1 MRINVLEVETSNKIA
16 AGEVVERP
24 SSVVKELVENS
35 IDAGAENIIVEIFE
49 GGQKNIKVID
59 DGTGIHIDDIEKAF
73 MPHATSKIK
82 YVEDIYNIHTLGFRG
97 EALPSIASVSRTTLN
112 SRTKDSSFG
121 MEISKASGDIIYVK
135 EIGCNIGTTIEVK
148 DLFFNVPAR
157 QKFLKSPQR
166 EAALISDIL
175 GRLALANNEISFKL
189 LNNSKKVIA
198 TYGSTNVCDTIRY
211 IYGKE
216 VVNNITSFEKL
227 SDIMSVHGYIGNAQ
241 ISRGSRNRQSIF
253 VNKRYVK
260 SSLITAAVERAFK
273 SFLTVNKFPFFIIF
287 LDIFPEYIDIN
298 VHPQKTEIKFQQDN
312 AVFKLVFD
320 AVHTAIGD
328 SLRGNFDTKKEENE
342 NNNGKEIEENKKNT
356 LRSEIYDFNR
366 IVIDEKDKEE
376 LEKSVQ
382 IPIDFSYKTLN
393 NETDN
398 SMELR
403 KANYNEPIVT
413 SNTNDTGNTNVI
425 GNTNVTSN
433 PYSETTNVLPNKS
446 GTENVKENYE
456 INYDTSK
463 VTPPTEISKIAKFP
477 ELRIIGQF
485 NKTYILGEL
494 YNELYLIDQHAAH
507 EKVLFE
513 KYKSEIV
520 NSQVLS
526 QILLT
531 PTVIELSSEDYSYY
545 VENEAVF
552 KNSGFDIIEFGENTI
567 SIREVPIILGK
578 PDIKNLFNEILDNLK
593 NMGTGK
599 TAEIKYN
606 RIASMACKAAVK
618 ANNMLSDL
626 EMNKLVNDLRY
637 IEEPFTCPHGRP
649 TIIKITLNE
658 LEKRFKRI
666 Q

>member
-1 MRINVLEVETSNKIA
+1 MRINILEVETSNKIA

-35 IDAGAENIIVEIFE
+35 IDAGAKNIIVEIFD

-59 DGTGIHIDDIEKAF
+59 DGSGIHIDDIEKAF
-73 MPHATSKIK
+73 LPHATSKIK
-82 YVEDIYNIHTLGFRG
+82 HVEDIYNIHTLGFRG
-97 EALPSIASVSRTTLN
+97 EALPSIASVSRTLLS
-112 SRTKDSSFG
+112 SRTKESTVG
-121 MEISKASGDIIYVK
+121 KEISKNSGDILYVK
-135 EIGCNIGTTIEVK
+135 EIGCNVGTTIEVM

-175 GRLALANNEISFKL
+175 SRLALANNEISFKL
-189 LNNSKKVIA
+189 LNNDKKVLS
-198 TYGSTNVCDTIRY
+198 TYSSTNLCDTIRY
-211 IYGKE
+211 VYGKE
-216 VVNNITSFEKL
+216 VVDNITSFEKYN
-227 SDIMSVHGYIGNAQ
+227 DIMSVHGYIGNAG

-260 SSLITAAVERAFK
+260 SSLITAAVENAFK
-273 SFLTVNKFPFFIIF
+273 SFLTINKFPFFVIY
-287 LDIFPEYIDIN
+287 LDIFPEFIDVN
-298 VHPQKTEIKFQQDN
+298 VHPQKTEIKFQQDKDIFKF
-312 AVFKLVFD
+312 VFG

-328 SLRGNFDTKKEENE
+328 SLRGDFTKEEEGNE
-342 NNNGKEIEENKKNT
+342 NYSGSDIEKNT
-356 LRSEIYDFNR
+356 LKKDIYDFNK
-366 IVIDEKDKEE
+366 IVIDEKVKED

-382 IPIDFSYKTLN
+382 IPLDFHYKKLN

-403 KANYNEPIVT
+403 YANSNGQIGKSYSHTEATNELVAEGATKNIRENNDILYDASKET
-413 SNTNDTGNTNVI
+413 SVDGN
-425 GNTNVTSN
+425 SR
-433 PYSETTNVLPNKS
+433 
-446 GTENVKENYE
+446 
-456 INYDTSK
+456 
-463 VTPPTEISKIAKFP
+463 ISKFP

-485 NKTYILGEL
+485 NKTYILGEA

-513 KYKSEIV
+513 KYKSEII
-520 NSQVLS
+520 NSEVLS

-531 PTVIELSSEDYSYY
+531 PTVIELSHEDYAYY
-545 VENEAVF
+545 NENEAVF

-599 TAEIKYN
+599 TEEIKYN
-606 RIASMACKAAVK
+606 RIATMACKAAVK
-618 ANNMLSDL
+618 ANNQLSEL
-626 EMNKLVNDLRY
+626 EMNKLINDLRY
-637 IEEPFTCPHGRP
+637 IDEPFTCPHGRP

>member
-35 IDAGAENIIVEIFE
+35 IDANAKNIIVEIFD

-59 DGTGIHIDDIEKAF
+59 DGEGIHIDDIEKAF
-73 MPHATSKIK
+73 LPHATSKIR

-112 SRTKDSSFG
+112 SRTKECTSG
-121 MEISKASGDIIYVK
+121 KEISQSSGDILYVK
-135 EIGCNIGTTIEVK
+135 EVGCNVGTTIEVK

-189 LNNSKKVIA
+189 LSNNKKVLS
-198 TYGSTNVCDTIRY
+198 TYASTNLCDTIRY

-216 VVNNITSFEKL
+216 VVENITFFEKYN
-227 SDIMSVHGYIGNAQ
+227 DIMSVHGYIGNAE

-260 SSLITAAVERAFK
+260 SSLITAAVEKAFK
-273 SFLTVNKFPFFIIF
+273 SFLTINKFPFFVIF
-287 LDIFPEYIDIN
+287 LDVFPEYIDIN
-298 VHPQKTEIKFQQDN
+298 VHPQKTEIKFEQDR
-312 AVFKLVFD
+312 AIFKLVFD

-328 SLRGNFDTKKEENE
+328 SLRGNFNMPEGDNE
-342 NNNGKEIEENKKNT
+342 NYSGKEAPQNT
-356 LRSEIYDFNR
+356 LRKEIYDFNR

-382 IPIDFSYKTLN
+382 IPIDFNYKTLN
-393 NETDN
+393 NENDN
-398 SMELR
+398 SMEVH
-403 KANYNEPIVT
+403 YSH
-413 SNTNDTGNTNVI
+413 SNISKVM
-425 GNTNVTSN
+425 SN
-433 PYSETTNVLPNKS
+433 PEDASIEYSESTRVLSNE
-446 GTENVKENYE
+446 GITENIKEHYDINYE
-456 INYDTSK
+456 VRKS
-463 VTPPTEISKIAKFP
+463 TPLDEISKVSKFP
-477 ELRIIGQF
+477 ELRLIGQF
-485 NKTYILGEL
+485 NKTYIIGEI

-507 EKVLFE
+507 EKILFE
-513 KYKSEIV
+513 KYKKEIKDAD
-520 NSQVLS
+520 VLS

-531 PTVIELSSEDYSYY
+531 PTVIELSHDDYAYY
-545 VENEAVF
+545 IENEIVF

-593 NMGTGK
+593 NMGSGNTV
-599 TAEIKYN
+599 EIKYN
-606 RIASMACKAAVK
+606 RIASLACKAAVK
-618 ANNMLSDL
+618 ANNVLSDL
-626 EMNKLVNDLRY
+626 EMNKLINDLRY

>member
-35 IDAGAENIIVEIFE
+35 IDAGAKNIIVEIFD

-59 DGTGIHIDDIEKAF
+59 DGSGIHIDDIEKAF

-121 MEISKASGDIIYVK
+121 IEISKASGDIIYVK

-189 LNNSKKVIA
+189 LNNSKKVIS
-198 TYGSTNVCDTIRY
+198 TFGSTNICDTIRY

-287 LDIFPEYIDIN
+287 LDVFPEYIDIN

-342 NNNGKEIEENKKNT
+342 NNNVKEIEKNT

-403 KANYNEPIVT
+403 KANYNDPIVT

-425 GNTNVTSN
+425 GNANANVTSN

-446 GTENVKENYE
+446 VTENVKENYE
-456 INYDTSK
+456 SNYDTSK
-463 VTPPTEISKIAKFP
+463 VTPSNEISKSAKFP

-485 NKTYILGEL
+485 NKTYILGEI

-507 EKVLFE
+507 EKILFE
-513 KYKSEIV
+513 KYKSEII
-520 NSQVLS
+520 NSEVLS

-531 PTVIELSSEDYSYY
+531 PSVIELSPEDYSYY

-552 KNSGFDIIEFGENTI
+552 NNSGFDIIEFGENTI

-606 RIASMACKAAVK
+606 RIATMACKAAVK
-618 ANNMLSDL
+618 ANNLLSDL
-626 EMNKLVNDLRY
+626 EMNKVVNDLRY

>member
-1 MRINVLEVETSNKIA
+1 MRINILEVETSNKIA

-35 IDAGAENIIVEIFE
+35 IDAGAKNITVEILD

-59 DGTGIHIDDIEKAF
+59 DGSGIHIDDIEKAF
-73 MPHATSKIK
+73 LPHATSKIK
-82 YVEDIYNIHTLGFRG
+82 YVEDIYSIHTLGFRG
-97 EALPSIASVSRTTLN
+97 EALPSIASVSRTILN
-112 SRTKDSSFG
+112 SRTKESSFG
-121 MEISKASGDIIYVK
+121 MEISQSSGDILYVK
-135 EIGCNIGTTIEVK
+135 DIGCNVGTTIEVK

-175 GRLALANNEISFKL
+175 SRLALANNEISFKL
-189 LNNSKKVIA
+189 LNNDKKGLS
-198 TYGSTNVCDTIRY
+198 TYGSTNLCDTIRY

-216 VVNNITSFEKL
+216 VVDNITSFEKL

-253 VNKRYVK
+253 VNKRYIK
-260 SSLITAAVERAFK
+260 SGLITAAVENAFK
-273 SFLTVNKFPFFIIF
+273 SFLTVHKFPFFVIF

-298 VHPQKTEIKFQQDN
+298 VHPQKTEIKFQQDK

-328 SLRGNFDTKKEENE
+328 SLRGNFDIPEEDKAHNSD
-342 NNNGKEIEENKKNT
+342 KEIEENTLKK
-356 LRSEIYDFNR
+356 EIYDFNR
-366 IVIDEKDKEE
+366 IIIDEKDKEE
-376 LEKSVQ
+376 LEKKVQ
-382 IPIDFSYKTLN
+382 IPIDFSYKTVN
-393 NETDN
+393 NEPDSFMESSYAHAN
-398 SMELR
+398 SP
-403 KANYNEPIVT
+403 KVT
-413 SNTNDTGNTNVI
+413 SNSGSKIINELQ
-425 GNTNVTSN
+425 
-433 PYSETTNVLPNKS
+433 SELA
-446 GTENVKENYE
+446 GENVKDNNIINYE
-456 INYDTSK
+456 TGEITSSNE
-463 VTPPTEISKIAKFP
+463 VSKISKFP

-485 NKTYILGEL
+485 NKTYIIGEV

-513 KYKSEIV
+513 KYKKEII
-520 NSQVLS
+520 NSDVVS
-526 QILLT
+526 QILLV
-531 PTVIELSSEDYSYY
+531 PTVIELNHDDYAYY
-545 VENEAVF
+545 IENEAVF

-593 NMGTGK
+593 NMGSGK
-599 TAEIKYN
+599 TVEIKYN
-606 RIASMACKAAVK
+606 RIATLACKAAVK
-618 ANNMLSDL
+618 ANNQLTEL
-626 EMNKLVNDLRY
+626 EMNKLIDDLRY
-637 IEEPFTCPHGRP
+637 IDEPFTCPHGRP

>member
-1 MRINVLEVETSNKIA
+1 MRINILEVETSNKIA

-35 IDAGAENIIVEIFE
+35 IDAGAKNIIVEIFD
-49 GGQKNIKVID
+49 GGQTNIKVID
-59 DGTGIHIDDIEKAF
+59 DGCGIHIDDIEKAF
-73 MPHATSKIK
+73 LPHATSKIK

-97 EALPSIASVSRTTLN
+97 EALPSIASVSRTLLS
-112 SRTKDSSFG
+112 SRTKESSSG
-121 MEISKASGDIIYVK
+121 KEISKSSGDILYVK
-135 EIGCNIGTTIEVK
+135 EIGCNVGTTIEVK

-189 LNNSKKVIA
+189 MNNDKKVLS
-198 TYGSTNVCDTIRY
+198 TYSSTNLCDTIRY

-216 VVNNITSFEKL
+216 VVDNITGFEKL
-227 SDIMSVHGYIGNAQ
+227 GDIMSVHGYVGNAV

-260 SSLITAAVERAFK
+260 SSLITAAVENAFK
-273 SFLTVNKFPFFIIF
+273 SFLTINKFPFFVIY
-287 LDIFPEYIDIN
+287 LDIFPEYIDVN
-298 VHPQKTEIKFQQDN
+298 VHPQKTEIKFQEDKD
-312 AVFKLVFD
+312 VFKFVFG

-328 SLRGNFDTKKEENE
+328 SLRENFTVGEEKDNNE
-342 NNNGKEIEENKKNT
+342 SYSAPEVEKNT
-356 LRSEIYDFNR
+356 LKKDIYDFNR
-366 IVIDEKDKEE
+366 IVIDEKVKEE

-382 IPIDFSYKTLN
+382 IPLDFKYKKLN

-398 SMELR
+398 SMKLHYSKPNGE
-403 KANYNEPIVT
+403 IVT
-413 SNTNDTGNTNVI
+413 RVSQGESANELADEDT
-425 GNTNVTSN
+425 
-433 PYSETTNVLPNKS
+433 
-446 GTENVKENYE
+446 TENIRENHGN
-456 INYDTSK
+456 NYDVSK
-463 VTPPTEISKIAKFP
+463 EKSADGISRISKFP
-477 ELRIIGQF
+477 EIRIIGQF
-485 NKTYILGEL
+485 NKTYVLGEA

-507 EKVLFE
+507 EKILFE
-513 KYKSEIV
+513 KYKSEIIK
-520 NSQVLS
+520 SEVLS

-531 PTVIELSSEDYSYY
+531 PTVIELSHEDYAYY
-545 VENEAVF
+545 NENEAVF

-599 TAEIKYN
+599 TEEIKYT
-606 RIASMACKAAVK
+606 RIATMACKAAVK
-618 ANNMLSDL
+618 ANNQLSEL
-626 EMNKLVNDLRY
+626 EMNKLINDLRY
-637 IEEPFTCPHGRP
+637 IDEPFTCPHGRP